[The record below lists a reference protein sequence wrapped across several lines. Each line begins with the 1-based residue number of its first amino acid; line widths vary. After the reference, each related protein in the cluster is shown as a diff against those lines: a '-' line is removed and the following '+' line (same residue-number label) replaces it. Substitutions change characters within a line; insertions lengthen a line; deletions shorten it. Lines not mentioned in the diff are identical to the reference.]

1 MRPVPIDPESL
12 ARLRDEYR
20 AAGHGTKQAV
30 LGRWA
35 ERYHCDPGTL
45 RNLIY
50 SNGRK
55 PRVALDEPQ
64 KEKID
69 SAIKVA
75 GMFGKMPVASRRK
88 IPSWKRIIRMAVET
102 GKIPDGALK
111 PREMSAIAKR
121 YRLLP
126 RFRVTRRFART
137 EPSALHQVDF
147 SRSLV
152 LAPAGSGFAGDV
164 LQVLSKHQVPYLNKP
179 GEGIRV
185 WIGLVKDDA
194 SGVVFARYYL
204 ARGEGNEQAIELFRD
219 AWIRKETY
227 PFWGVPRSVYRDNA
241 SWGKTEQVRRL
252 FDLLEVN
259 DITTSN
265 PGEPYK
271 KGKVERT
278 FRDIKDELE
287 DAIAMLGKG
296 HQLSLADAN
305 AKLAL
310 HCMQIN
316 SRPHLREPGKT
327 RLEYWRENVRELWF
341 PDNYEDLAYKRHVV
355 TSSRGRIRFK
365 NVEYWTPPGITDG
378 KSLELVEIRGVQY
391 LYLPKDVFGPA
402 RRIALTEAVFNQ
414 APPVH
419 KAAETFKEAAARYES
434 EIEPLSSERLD
445 EILLGR
451 LPEGVDF
458 TPPPPT
464 KRVRLEGAGM
474 ELLSGDAQR
483 ELLRNEIGRP
493 LGDLNPLLLETIDK
507 FCSIPHG
514 RDEIARFA
522 SRLASGFYV
531 NEESRYAEE
540 S

>member
-1 MRPVPIDPESL
+1 MRPVPLDHESL
-12 ARLRDEYR
+12 VRLRDEYR

-30 LGRWA
+30 LSNWA
-35 ERYHCDPGTL
+35 ERYDCDPGTL

-55 PRVALDEPQ
+55 PRMALDELP

-69 SAIKVA
+69 LAIKVA
-75 GMFGKMPVASRRK
+75 GTFSKMPVASRRK

-126 RFRVTRRFART
+126 RYRVTRRFART
-137 EPSALHQVDF
+137 EPNSLHQLDF

-204 ARGEGNEQAIELFRD
+204 ARGEGSEQAITLMRD
-219 AWIRKETY
+219 AWMRKGNY
-227 PFWGVPRSVYRDNA
+227 PFWGVPRNFYRDNA
-241 SWGKTEQVRRL
+241 SWGKTEKVNRL
-252 FDLLEVN
+252 CDLLEIE
-259 DITTSN
+259 DITT
-265 PGEPYK
+265 GEAGQAWK
-271 KGKVERT
+271 KGKVERAIL
-278 FRDIKDELE
+278 DIKDELE

-316 SRPHLREPGKT
+316 SRPHLQNPGKT

-341 PDNYEDLAYKRHVV
+341 PENYDDLAYKHHEV

-365 NVEYWTPPGITDG
+365 GIDYWTPPGVPDG
-378 KSLELVEIRGVQY
+378 KKIELVELRGIFY
-391 LYLPKDVFGPA
+391 LYLPKDAFGPA

-414 APPVH
+414 APPVYEAAEEFK
-419 KAAETFKEAAARYES
+419 KAAALYES

-451 LPEGVDF
+451 LPADVDF
-458 TPPPPT
+458 SPPPPT
-464 KRVRLEGAGM
+464 KRVRLEGAGT
-474 ELLSGDAQR
+474 ELLSGDVQR
-483 ELLRNEIGRP
+483 EVLRDAIGKP
-493 LGDLNPLLLETIDK
+493 LGELDVFALETIDK
-507 FCSIPHG
+507 FCSIPHS
-514 RDEIARFA
+514 RDEIVRFA
-522 SRLASGFYV
+522 SRLASGFYA